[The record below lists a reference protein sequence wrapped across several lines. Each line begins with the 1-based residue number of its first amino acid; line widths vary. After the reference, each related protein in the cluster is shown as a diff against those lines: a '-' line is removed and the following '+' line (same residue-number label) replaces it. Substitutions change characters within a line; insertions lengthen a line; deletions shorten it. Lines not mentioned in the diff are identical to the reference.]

1 MCSAHR
7 SRAASL
13 LRFTAI
19 VLLSATTGAW
29 AKSQKQPEIS
39 PNELVREAV
48 AHEVAASNSPV
59 KHIFISRKQTPRG
72 SQTHLYVE
80 TADAMAGMLIA
91 NNDEPLSAQQ
101 QQAEMDHLQWL
112 QQSPDQLRKKH
123 AREKEDADRSLR
135 ILKALPDA
143 FRYEY
148 AGTEPGTA
156 SMGMFGHELARLKFT
171 PNPGYSPPTRV
182 EQVLAGMQGYV
193 FVDLDERRIA
203 KIDGTL
209 FRDVGFGWGL
219 IGHLDKGGHFLVQQA
234 DVGGGS
240 WEITMMSLRMTGK
253 ILMFKTISM
262 SSDEVLSAF
271 GRVPNDLTFAKGVDM
286 LKAER
291 DKLAHLHAPAASE
304 AQKTRQ

>member
-7 SRAASL
+7 SPAANL
-13 LRFTAI
+13 LRFTGV
-19 VLLSATTGAW
+19 VLFCATTAVW

-48 AHEVAASNSPV
+48 AHEVASANSPA
-59 KHIFISRKQTPRG
+59 KHIFVSRKQTPRG
-72 SQTHLYVE
+72 SQTRLYVE
-80 TADAMAGMLIA
+80 TTDAMAGMLIA
-91 NNDEPLSAQQ
+91 NDDQPLSAEQ
-101 QQAEMDHLQWL
+101 QQAEMDHLRWL
-112 QQSPDQLRKKH
+112 EQSPDQLRKKH
-123 AREKEDADRSLR
+123 TREKEDADRSLR

-148 AGTEPGTA
+148 AGTEPGSA
-156 SMGMFGHELARLKFT
+156 SMGKEGHELARLTFT
-171 PNPGYSPPTRV
+171 PNPNYSPPTRV

-193 FVDLDERRIA
+193 CVDLDERRIA

-240 WEITMMSLRMTGK
+240 WEITTMSLRMTGK
-253 ILMFKTISM
+253 ILIFKSISM
-262 SSDEVLSAF
+262 SSDEVLTDFA
-271 GRVPNDLTFAKGVDM
+271 RVPDDLTFAKGVEL

-291 DKLAHLHAPAASE
+291 DKLAHLHAPAAAE